1 MVHLF
6 DQNENKLEFY
16 EKIRN
21 EFVYRAL
28 VFMEYFQASYD
39 EYRKKCDEQARQLE
53 KAKSDL
59 YLANA
64 KIKSQEQD
72 IQRLSEKILKMQRQG
87 FPQHQN
93 YQ

>member
-39 EYRKKCDEQARQLE
+39 EYRKKCDDQARRLE
-53 KAKSDL
+53 
-59 YLANA
+59 
-64 KIKSQEQD
+64 
-72 IQRLSEKILKMQRQG
+72 
-87 FPQHQN
+87 
-93 YQ
+93 

>member
-39 EYRKKCDEQARQLE
+39 EYRKKCDDQARKLE
-53 KAKSDL
+53 QAKSDL
-59 YLANA
+59 FQANA

-72 IQRLSEKILKMQRQG
+72 I
-87 FPQHQN
+87 
-93 YQ
+93 